1 MKTILTK
8 ILVAAL
14 PVMAAALATT
24 GDSLKV
30 VNQATGEM
38 TQASYFTLLP
48 EGTLQMAP
56 HLAGICAV
64 AAVLFAIV
72 FLAMHKSGALKIVKW
87 LSFAGALLAVLPMF
101 IHEPGQLMLPHWGVP
116 LLLMIEFF
124 LCAVSEKKN
133 LFAAAEPRARRL
145 DPH

>member
-1 MKTILTK
+1 MKTILMK

-24 GDSLKV
+24 GDSLKLIDKS
-30 VNQATGEM
+30 TGEM
-38 TQASYFTLLP
+38 TTASYFTLLP
-48 EGTLQMAP
+48 EGTLQMGP

-72 FLAMHKSGALKIVKW
+72 FLALHKNGAIKTVKW
-87 LSFAGALLAVLPMF
+87 LSFAGACFAVLPLF
-101 IHEPGQLMLPHWGVP
+101 IHEGNQLMLPHWGVP